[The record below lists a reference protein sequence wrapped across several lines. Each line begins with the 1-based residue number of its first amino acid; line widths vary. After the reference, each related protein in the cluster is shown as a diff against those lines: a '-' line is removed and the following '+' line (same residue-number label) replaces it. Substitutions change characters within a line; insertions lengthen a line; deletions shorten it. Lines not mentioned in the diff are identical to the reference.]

1 MLESFKIVNFELSM
15 NRLFFMKPI
24 EAVQAIF
31 LYAVGEQA
39 KRMATKRVVS
49 DYAIMNHIVYAYY
62 MYYRY
67 EKEKYCPVQIVDEI
81 EKIEGFPADG
91 DHYGF
96 EPCSGQFNAHNET
109 ECLLEYS
116 VKHPSFLKDCREFYY
131 FHLAFTGE
139 TKFNTRYDSDYF
151 SDFKEGKKEELFPHE
166 FQIPASLPK
175 DFLFALQGASKREL
189 ALAAMYSAI
198 RSIIG
203 NKAVT
208 RTNREFILMRML
220 GARNKRE
227 HDELLTKFNVL
238 AQAEHDYN
246 PTHHEKKFT
255 GMLDELQR
263 RKLISWYGDKSRR
276 CTWISLESDEE
287 NFSQAIADAIKK
299 EGKETRNSR
308 LRTMIQEKLL

>member
-1 MLESFKIVNFELSM
+1 MESFKIVNFELSM

-24 EAVQAIF
+24 EVVQAIF

-39 KRMATKRVVS
+39 KRMATDSVVS
-49 DYAIMNHIVYAYY
+49 DYDIMKQFYIFYIDE
-62 MYYRY
+62 YR
-67 EKEKYCPVQIVDEI
+67 KEIKTLPSEITDEI
-81 EKIEGFPADG
+81 ETIEDFYPDVEHCGFRHGEFCPDEQI
-91 DHYGF
+91 D
-96 EPCSGQFNAHNET
+96 S
-109 ECLLEYS
+109 LLDYANT
-116 VKHPSFLKDCREFYY
+116 HPSFLEKSRKFYY
-131 FHLAFTGE
+131 FHLVFTGV
-139 TKFNTRYDSDYF
+139 TKFSFCYVKDYF
-151 SDFKEGKKEELFPHE
+151 SEFKKCKKEGLFPYE
-166 FQIPASLPK
+166 FQISTSLPK
-175 DFLFALQGASKREL
+175 NFLLEQRGASKREL

-198 RSIIG
+198 RSIVG
-203 NKAVT
+203 SNVVA

-255 GMLDELQR
+255 GMLDELRR

-276 CTWISLESDEE
+276 CTWISLKSDEE